1 MPYPEVAW
9 DPKIEN
15 VKVTSVRDIIVP
27 DHFTFPI
34 AKGQAP
40 QPIRAPG
47 GDHGVQDSSVVPQEP
62 LSHEE
67 KAKRDNEDM
76 DDFLGDE
83 GTGTWTLMID
93 DPVPGDEGNLDYWRV
108 KLTCQ
113 S

>member
-1 MPYPEVAW
+1 
-9 DPKIEN
+9 
-15 VKVTSVRDIIVP
+15 
-27 DHFTFPI
+27 
-34 AKGQAP
+34 
-40 QPIRAPG
+40 
-47 GDHGVQDSSVVPQEP
+47 
-62 LSHEE
+62 
-67 KAKRDNEDM
+67 M